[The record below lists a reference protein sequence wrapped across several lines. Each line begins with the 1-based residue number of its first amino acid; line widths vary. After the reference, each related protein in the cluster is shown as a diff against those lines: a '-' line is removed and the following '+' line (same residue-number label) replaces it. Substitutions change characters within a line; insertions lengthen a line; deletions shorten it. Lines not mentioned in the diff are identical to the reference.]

1 MATGRLTHVDEQGS
15 ARMVDVSGKASTHR
29 RAIAEAV
36 IHMHRETLAMI
47 LDGRAPK
54 GDVLAVARV
63 AGVMA
68 AKRTGDLIP
77 LCHSL
82 SLTQASVDFEPGED
96 GVLVR
101 ATVETNGPTGVEMEA
116 LTAAGVAA
124 LTLYDMCKAVD
135 RGMTIDGLQL
145 VLKEGGRSGR
155 WSREGEP

>member
-54 GDVLAVARV
+54 ATSWRSLVWPASWRPRGPAISFRF
-63 AGVMA
+63 
-68 AKRTGDLIP
+68 
-77 LCHSL
+77 CHSL

-101 ATVETNGPTGVEMEA
+101 ATVETNGPTG
-116 LTAAGVAA
+116 
-124 LTLYDMCKAVD
+124 
-135 RGMTIDGLQL
+135 
-145 VLKEGGRSGR
+145 SR
-155 WSREGEP
+155 WKP